1 VNFLLISLNYLLMVA
16 IPIAV
21 AIFIHRQTNAPWR
34 LFFIG
39 AATFI
44 LAQVFHIPFNW
55 IMLRSNLIP
64 TDTTAWGSLLFYA
77 LFLGLS
83 AGVFEESARYLSY
96 RYWTKDARTWSR
108 GLMLGAGHGGIEAI
122 LLGLLAGINFIG
134 LLIVTRS
141 EALLSTFPA
150 DQLDAIDE
158 ALIMINTTPWYGLIL
173 GAVERVFAII
183 THLALSILVLQVFVR
198 RSLWW
203 LFLAIGYHAI
213 FNMAAVIGI
222 VRWGPYTTEGML
234 AGFALISLFL
244 IFRLRLP
251 DPPSPDFDPLPEPET
266 IESVELRP
274 TAETLD
280 RSRYS

>member
-1 VNFLLISLNYLLMVA
+1 VNYLLISLNYFLMVA

-21 AIFIHRQTNAPWR
+21 AIFIYRQTNAPWR

-39 AATFI
+39 AVTFI

-55 IMLRSNLIP
+55 VMLRSGLIP
-64 TDTTAWGSLLFYA
+64 TDTTTWGGLLFYA

-83 AGVFEESARYLSY
+83 AGIFEESARYLTY
-96 RYWTKDARTWSR
+96 RYWAKDARAWSR

-134 LLIVTRS
+134 LLVATRS
-141 EALLSTFPA
+141 ETLLSTFPA
-150 DQLDAIDE
+150 DQLDAING
-158 ALIMINTTPWYGLIL
+158 ALITINTTPWYGLIL

-183 THLALSILVLQVFVR
+183 THLALSVLVLQVFLR
-198 RSLWW
+198 RSIGW

-213 FNMAAVIGI
+213 FNMAAVVGI

-244 IFRLRLP
+244 IFHFRTP

-266 IESVELRP
+266 IESFELSP